1 MEFFYTG
8 YDITP
13 MWFYHSDSALLFTL
27 PRCAVASDT
36 DTVLVTSVSM
46 LTIVRVIQSLT
57 EFPGFYHFA
66 LNVVLVSPNN
76 NTLGTGMV

>member
-1 MEFFYTG
+1 M
-8 YDITP
+8 
-13 MWFYHSDSALLFTL
+13 
-27 PRCAVASDT
+27 ASDT